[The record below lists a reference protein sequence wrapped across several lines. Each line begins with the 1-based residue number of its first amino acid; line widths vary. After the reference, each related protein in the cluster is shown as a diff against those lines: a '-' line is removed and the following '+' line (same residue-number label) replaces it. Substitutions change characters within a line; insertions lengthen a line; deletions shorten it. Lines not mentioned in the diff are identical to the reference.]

1 MNESE
6 TRPHPLRAGG
16 FTLLEILLVVAAI
29 GILAG
34 IVIVAINPAEQ
45 LGKTRN
51 AQREAD
57 VRTISDAIAQY
68 FLDEG
73 SYPSAIQVSTSCGD
87 AAEEEICQTGASPC
101 QTSLSVL
108 TANAK
113 YIPSIPIDPLA
124 TGTGTGYYVVRNST
138 TNRIIVCAPLA
149 ELDATIEVTR

>member
-1 MNESE
+1 MEKVGLIGSR
-6 TRPHPLRAGG
+6 TAKGG

-51 AQREAD
+51 AQRQAD

-68 FLDEG
+68 YLDEG
-73 SYPSAIQVSTSCGD
+73 SYPTTFETGTTCGN
-87 AAEEEICQTGASPC
+87 ASEQEICKTGASPC
-101 QTSLSVL
+101 QTSLSEL
-108 TANAK
+108 TNSDK
-113 YIPSIPIDPLA
+113 YLTSIPADPLA
-124 TGTGTGYYVVRNST
+124 QSTGSGYYVVRNTT

-149 ELDATIEVTR
+149 ELNAEIEVTR